1 MLANEKISL
10 VAKFFSQKSS
20 VILNYSQDLRRG
32 IECEIHSQFEA
43 GLTWVDWL
51 LDSQDLAIGD
61 LIFTEVLQGCKI
73 DKEFN
78 EVRRLLGRLELIALS
93 GEDVVVEAAKN
104 YRKLRSLG
112 VTVRGTID
120 AVLATRCI
128 VSGHQLLHSDRDF
141 DAFEKH
147 LGLRCVLSGRSPA

>member
-1 MLANEKISL
+1 MIL
-10 VAKFFSQKSS
+10 VDSS
-20 VILNYSQDLRRG
+20 V
-32 IECEIHSQFEA
+32 
-43 GLTWVDWL
+43 WVDYFRGKSTAQTGLLEGL
-51 LDSQDLAIGD
+51 LDSQELAIGD

-78 EVRRLLGRLELIALS
+78 EVRRLLGRLELVALS

-120 AVLATRCI
+120 VVLATRCI
-128 VSGHQLLHSDRDF
+128 VSGHQLLHCDRDF
-141 DAFEKH
+141 DAFERH
-147 LGLRCVLSGRSPA
+147 LGLRCVFSDA